1 MKILEAKTQQRT
13 KSYVLLIFSSSLSE
27 ICWGLS
33 DLLGKKSLHSSEG
46 NFLG

>member
-1 MKILEAKTQQRT
+1 MKILEAKTQQKT
-13 KSYVLLIFSSSLSE
+13 KSYVLFIFSSSVKG
-27 ICWGLS
+27 ICWRLV